1 MDIEAGELSF
11 VPRTEFQMSPYTN
24 QLPSLMQG
32 SDVPVDRSPSQ
43 PLHSTTSTTFAIPSL
58 PHQGNIPYYSHDSHA
73 QNDDFMLFGDIYTES
88 SHGSPKNTSMSHD
101 FLQFQYPGTVTS
113 DNPPVDSSFIALEA
127 QQDAVPSGFLMSHP
141 YQGTAH
147 IGTPTS
153 MPPPAPPILS
163 PPVAESESEALSST
177 RRSEKEWLSNRENIM
192 KLYMDENCTLKYTM
206 KTMKESYGFNAS

>member
-11 VPRTEFQMSPYTN
+11 VPRTEFPMSPYTN

-43 PLHSTTSTTFAIPSL
+43 PLHSMTSTNFAIPSL

-73 QNDDFMLFGDIYTES
+73 QNDDFLQFGDTYTES
-88 SHGSPKNTSMSHD
+88 GHGSPKNTSTSHD

-113 DNPPVDSSFIALEA
+113 DSLPVDSSFIALEA
-127 QQDAVPSGFLMSHP
+127 QQDAVPSGFLMNHP

-153 MPPPAPPILS
+153 MPPPAPPIPS
-163 PPVAESESEALSST
+163 PAVAESESEALSST
-177 RRSEKEWLSNRENIM
+177 RRSEKEWLSNRENIR
-192 KLYMDENCTLKYTM
+192 KLYMEENCTLTSTM
-206 KTMKESYGFNAS
+206 KTMKERYGFNAS